1 MKRYVARGAVAAA
14 LAGAALVGCG
24 EQQESAS
31 RNPSPAAGSTSGTST
46 AGTSPAPGR
55 TAVTKDG
62 RVGAPGTVCVMPVSF
77 EPAPDWKPKPVP
89 RLAADSPLASWTK
102 HGPFDLACEIDAKP
116 AGHLGYLRAWVQN
129 SSTGMPRA
137 ALESFV
143 GADRTASR
151 ATYRETK
158 AGSLPAAEV
167 VYETYSKLL
176 DESKQEHALA
186 VVTPRGTLVLHL
198 GGLDTQEHQDMLPAY
213 ELAKRSM
220 RLAS

>member
-1 MKRYVARGAVAAA
+1 MKRNLMRGAATAA
-14 LAGAALVGCG
+14 LAAAVLTGCG
-24 EQQESAS
+24 EEERAKPAAAPGAS
-31 RNPSPAAGSTSGTST
+31 SPAKPSMAAGGSVGAAGS
-46 AGTSPAPGR
+46 ACVLPA
-55 TAVTKDG
+55 
-62 RVGAPGTVCVMPVSF
+62 SF
-77 EPAPDWKPKPVP
+77 DLAAKWKPKAVV
-89 RLAADSPLASWTK
+89 AEQADSTLAGLARQ
-102 HGPFDLACEIDAKP
+102 GPFRMACEIDAKP
-116 AGHLGYLRAWVQN
+116 AGNMGFLRAW
-129 SSTGMPRA
+129 TGTAASGTPRA